1 MSGGRSLKG
10 NAVVRSED
18 TRGVSI
24 LHRHVVRCRTL
35 HPAAGECLN
44 AGGDMTT
51 LLPRTG
57 PMFAGVAREMD
68 EMQNRLRRMFDE
80 GFPAGMA
87 PTEPLGWMP
96 VVEIVEKPDE
106 LILTAELPGMTE
118 ENIEV
123 FFEDDVLVL
132 RGEKKEEKE
141 EEAED
146 RRYHLWERT
155 YGEFRRAF
163 ALPRTVDPAK
173 IVAEFKNGVLTV
185 RLPKT
190 AKAKAKGQKI
200 AIAKK

>member
-1 MSGGRSLKG
+1 
-10 NAVVRSED
+10 
-18 TRGVSI
+18 
-24 LHRHVVRCRTL
+24 
-35 HPAAGECLN
+35 
-44 AGGDMTT
+44 MTT

-57 PMFAGVAREMD
+57 PKFAGVAREMD

-80 GFPAGMA
+80 GFPAGMV

-96 VVEIVEKPDE
+96 VVEIVEKGDE
-106 LILTAELPGMTE
+106 IILSAELPGMTE

-123 FFEDDVLVL
+123 FFEEDVLIL

-141 EEAED
+141 EAADD
-146 RRYHLWERT
+146 RRYHVWERT
-155 YGEFRRAF
+155 YGAFRRAF
-163 ALPRTVDPAK
+163 ALPPTVDPAR

-185 RLPKT
+185 HMPKT